1 MSSIASF
8 RVPAL
13 FLALVC
19 MVFSASAWAQ
29 KDTGSIVGT
38 VTDQTGAI
46 VANAKVTV
54 SDVERGI
61 HLQATT
67 NESGQYVA
75 SPLRVGR
82 YTVTVEHP
90 GFKKAVSVPVDL
102 DVQQRIAVDISLQVG
117 QISESVEVTGAAPLL
132 ETETS
137 ELGQVVDN
145 KRMANLP
152 LNGRNFAQLALLTAG
167 TAPSEPGARDEGGF
181 GFSANGARSLQNNFL
196 LDGVDNNSNL
206 PDLLN
211 ETNYVIQPSVE
222 ALEEFKV
229 QTNAY
234 SAEFGRGN
242 GAIINATIKSGTNG
256 FHGSAYEF
264 LRNEKLDAKNFF
276 DDPNSPIAPYK
287 QNQFGFTLGG
297 PIVHSRTFFFVDYE
311 GLRIRQAQTLT
322 SFVPTDAQRAGDFS
336 DQLDLTQQT
345 GTDCGGHPTFVGE
358 IFDARNA
365 GNGCGV
371 AFQYD
376 ASGMPL
382 NIIPQN
388 KIDPLASAIAKL
400 YPEPNVN
407 GNGFNFLSNPV
418 RSETRNNFDVR
429 IDQKYTEHDY
439 GFFRFSYEDQPSLI
453 PGPFDSTG
461 GDGGGFFSGVED
473 NAYRSFATSWSHLFR
488 NNLTNE
494 FRLGYNRVNSQR
506 QQINADKTSEE
517 LLNFTGGF
525 PGIPNV
531 PGNGGL
537 PQLTFNDIAQ
547 IGSPTFL
554 PSHEVQNTFGLSENL
569 SWVHGN
575 HSFKFGTDIR
585 SEEFTIFQPAAPRGT
600 LDFGPGLTDNP
611 DPNAQFTGGS
621 GFASFLV
628 GLSDAGSINNLHN
641 IDYHHQVYA
650 FYGQDDWRVTPKLTL
665 NLGLRY
671 ELFTTIK
678 ERHNELGTFDLSTG
692 TLIVPKGVTA
702 QLTPMLAAIV
712 PVQATAS
719 PGLISPDT
727 NNFAPRIGL
736 AYQVSNKLVM
746 RAGYGIFY
754 GGDEAGPYSNP
765 SMGFNPPFFVSKNFN
780 QPCGTPSANPATVDC
795 SLPGIPTLSSGFP
808 ANSLTDPE
816 PPPLFFSLDPKLVTP
831 YMQQWHL
838 STQYELPSNTVFEVT
853 YAGSR
858 GLKQYIYLNG
868 NQAAPNPDPNLP
880 FADRRPL
887 PQLDGFI
894 GWFRSAGQS
903 NYNSL
908 QLRAEKRFS
917 HGLTF
922 LASYTWA
929 HALDIASNADLGAQ
943 NGGDFR
949 YFKDPQA
956 EYGNSD
962 FDIRHRFVFSYLY
975 ELPIGHGK
983 RFLGDASG
991 VLNQIAGGWQ
1001 VGGITS
1007 VSKGNWFTVLDTNGV
1022 ANSDGQQRPDL
1033 IGDPRATPCMPNTF
1047 FNTCAFA
1054 DPAAGSFGDVSR
1066 NSVQGPGYQIWDFS
1080 VFKNFTVTER
1090 AKLEFRAEFFNVFN
1104 HPNLQFAKSGPQ
1116 NSINTTTFGTPEFG
1130 FLTAARDPRQIQ
1142 LALKLSF

>member
-1 MSSIASF
+1 MPKLATSRSSVCLAILC
-8 RVPAL
+8 VAL
-13 FLALVC
+13 SLP
-19 MVFSASAWAQ
+19 AWAQ
-29 KDTGSIVGT
+29 KDAGGIVGT
-38 VTDQTGAI
+38 VKDATGA
-46 VANAKVTV
+46 VLAKAKVTV
-54 SDVERGI
+54 ADVDRGT
-61 HLQATT
+61 HLETET
-67 NESGQYVA
+67 NDSGEYVA

-82 YTVTVEHP
+82 YTVTVEHS
-90 GFKKAVSVPVDL
+90 GFKRAVTVPVSL
-102 DVQQRIAVDISLQVG
+102 DVQQRIALDVTLQVG

-145 KRMANLP
+145 KRVANLP

-167 TAPSEPGARDEGGF
+167 TAPSEPGARDEGGY

-242 GAIINATIKSGTNG
+242 GAIINATIKSGTNK

-264 LRNEKLDAKNFF
+264 LRNEKFDAKNFF
-276 DDPNSPIAPYK
+276 DDPNSRIAPYK
-287 QNQFGFTLGG
+287 QNQFGVTIGG
-297 PIVHSRTFFFVDYE
+297 PIVRNRTFFFADYE
-311 GLRIRQAQTLT
+311 GLRIRQAQTIT

-376 ASGMPL
+376 GAGMPL

-388 KIDPLASAIAKL
+388 RLDPLALAFTKL

-407 GNGFNFLSNPV
+407 GDGFNNLTNPV
-418 RSETRNNFDVR
+418 RQQTRNNFDVR
-429 IDQKYTEHDY
+429 IDQKFTEKDY

-453 PGPFDSTG
+453 PGPFDTTG
-461 GDGGGFFSGVED
+461 GDGGGFFSGDED
-473 NAYRSFATSWSHLFR
+473 NAYRSFATSWTHLFR

-506 QQINADKTSEE
+506 QQINANKSSEE
-517 LLNFTGGF
+517 LLNFPGGF

-537 PQLTFNDIAQ
+537 PQLTFNDISQ

-554 PSHEVQNTFGLSENL
+554 PSHEVQNTYGLSENL
-569 SWVHGN
+569 TWVHGN

-600 LDFGPGLTDNP
+600 LDFGPGLTDDPANP
-611 DPNAQFTGGS
+611 FSGGS

-628 GLSDAGSINNLHN
+628 GLSDGGSINNLHN

-678 ERHNELGTFDLSTG
+678 ERNNELGTFDLSTG
-692 TLIVPKGVTA
+692 RLIVPKGVNA
-702 QLTPMLAAIV
+702 QLTPQLAAIF
-712 PVQATAS
+712 PVEATGT

-736 AYQVSNKLVM
+736 AYQATNKMVV

-780 QPCGTPSANPATVDC
+780 QPCGTSSANPATVDC
-795 SLPGIPTLSSGFP
+795 SLPGIPTLASGFP

-868 NQAAPNPDPNLP
+868 NQAAPNPDPDLP

-887 PQLDGFI
+887 PQLDGFV

-983 RFLGDASG
+983 RLFSDASG
-991 VLNQIAGGWQ
+991 VANQIIGGWQ

-1007 VSKGNWFTVLDTNGV
+1007 VSAGNWFTILDDNGV

-1033 IGDPRATPCMPNTF
+1033 IGDPRAAPCVPNTS

-1054 DPAAGSFGDVSR
+1054 DPAAGSFGNVSR

-1080 VFKNFTVTER
+1080 LFKNFPVTETT
-1090 AKLEFRAEFFNVFN
+1090 KLEFRAEFFNVFN

-1142 LALKLSF
+1142 LALKFSF

>member
-1 MSSIASF
+1 MSSSMNS
-8 RVPAL
+8 RLLAL
-13 FLALVC
+13 FLIVLA
-19 MVFSASAWAQ
+19 FSSLSFAQ

-38 VTDQTGAI
+38 VKDQTGAL

-54 SDVERGI
+54 TDVERGPG
-61 HLQATT
+61 LTTTT
-67 NESGQYVA
+67 NDAGEYVA
-75 SPLRVGR
+75 SPLRIGR
-82 YTVTVEHP
+82 YTVMVQHP
-90 GFKKAVSVPVDL
+90 GFKQAVSVPVNL
-102 DVQQRIAVDISLQVG
+102 DVQQRIAINVTLQVG
-117 QISESVEVTGAAPLL
+117 QISEAVEVTGAAPLL

-137 ELGQVVDN
+137 ELGQVVDH
-145 KRMANLP
+145 KRVANLP

-196 LDGVDNNSNL
+196 LDGVDNKSNL

-242 GAIINATIKSGTNG
+242 GAIINAIIKSGTNQ
-256 FHGSAYEF
+256 FHGSVYEF
-264 LRNEKLDAKNFF
+264 LRNEKLDGKNFF
-276 DDPNSPIAPYK
+276 DDPTLPIAPYK
-287 QNQFGFTLGG
+287 QNQFGFTFGG
-297 PIVHSRTFFFVDYE
+297 PIARNRTFFFVDYE

-322 SFVPTDAQRAGDFS
+322 STVPTDAQRSGDFS

-345 GTDCGGHPTFVGE
+345 GTDCLGHPTFVGE
-358 IFDARNA
+358 IFDARSA

-376 ASGMPL
+376 GSGMPINAIVQSQL
-382 NIIPQN
+382 
-388 KIDPLASAIAKL
+388 DPLAVAITKL
-400 YPEPNVN
+400 YPLPNVN

-429 IDQKYTEHDY
+429 VDQKYTEKDY
-439 GFFRFSYEDQPSLI
+439 GFFRFSYEDQPSVI

-473 NAYRSFATSWSHLFR
+473 NAYRSFATSWTHLFR

-494 FRLGYNRVNSQR
+494 FRLGYNRVNSER
-506 QQINADKTSEE
+506 HQINSDKTSEQ
-517 LLNFTGGF
+517 LLNYPGGF

-537 PQLTFNDIAQ
+537 PQLTFSDVSQ

-554 PSHEVQNTFGLSENL
+554 PSHEVQNTYGVSENL
-569 SWVHGN
+569 TWVRGN
-575 HSFKFGTDIR
+575 HSLKFGTEIR

-611 DPNAQFTGGS
+611 GNQFTGGS

-628 GLSDAGSINNLHN
+628 GLSDGGSINNLHN

-650 FYGQDDWRVTPKLTL
+650 FFGQDDWRVTPKLTL

-678 ERHNELGTFDLSTG
+678 ERHNEQGTFDLATAS
-692 TLIVPKGVTA
+692 LIVPKGVNA

-712 PVQATAS
+712 PVRATGT

-736 AYQVSNKLVM
+736 AYQATNKLVI
-746 RAGYGIFY
+746 RTGYGIFY

-765 SMGFNPPFFVSKNFN
+765 SMGFNPPFFISKN
-780 QPCGTPSANPATVDC
+780 
-795 SLPGIPTLSSGFP
+795 L
-808 ANSLTDPE
+808 
-816 PPPLFFSLDPKLVTP
+816 
-831 YMQQWHL
+831 
-838 STQYELPSNTVFEVT
+838 
-853 YAGSR
+853 
-858 GLKQYIYLNG
+858 
-868 NQAAPNPDPNLP
+868 NQAAPNPDPDLS
-880 FADRRPL
+880 FAPRRPI
-887 PQLDGFI
+887 PALDGFI
-894 GWFRSAGQS
+894 GWFRSAGHS

-949 YFKDPQA
+949 YFLQPQR

-962 FDIRHRFVFSYLY
+962 FDVRHRFVFSYLY

-983 RFLGDASG
+983 RTFGNASG
-991 VLNQIAGGWQ
+991 VLNQIVGGWQ

-1007 VSKGNWFTVLDTNGV
+1007 VSSGNWFTILDDNGV

-1033 IGDPRATPCMPNTF
+1033 VGDPRAKSCMPNTF

-1054 DPAAGSFGDVSR
+1054 DPPAGSFGDVSR
-1066 NSVQGPGYQIWDFS
+1066 NSIQGPGYQIWDFS
-1080 VFKNFTVTER
+1080 LFKNFSISER
-1090 AKLEFRAEFFNVFN
+1090 TKLEFRAEFFNVFN

-1142 LALKLSF
+1142 FALKLSF

>member
-1 MSSIASF
+1 MSSIVSF
-8 RVPAL
+8 RVRAF

-19 MVFSASAWAQ
+19 MVLSMPALAQ

-38 VTDQTGAI
+38 VIDQTGAI

-61 HLQATT
+61 HLQTTT
-67 NESGQYVA
+67 NDSGQYVA

-345 GTDCGGHPTFVGE
+345 GIDCGGHPTFVGE

-376 ASGMPL
+376 AGGMPL

-388 KIDPLASAIAKL
+388 KIDLLASAIAKL

-429 IDQKYTEHDY
+429 IDQKFTDNDY

-473 NAYRSFATSWSHLFR
+473 NAYRSFATSWTHMFR

-517 LLNFTGGF
+517 LLNFPGGF
-525 PGIPNV
+525 PGNSECAGKRRPPPIDLQRYCPDWQPSV
-531 PGNGGL
+531 S
-537 PQLTFNDIAQ
+537 TFTRSSEHLRPIGKLELGARQSLFQ
-547 IGSPTFL
+547 IR
-554 PSHEVQNTFGLSENL
+554 NR
-569 SWVHGN
+569 
-575 HSFKFGTDIR
+575 HSFRRVHHFSTRGAPRYPRLWTGTDR
-585 SEEFTIFQPAAPRGT
+585 
-600 LDFGPGLTDNP
+600 
-611 DPNAQFTGGS
+611 
-621 GFASFLV
+621 
-628 GLSDAGSINNLHN
+628 
-641 IDYHHQVYA
+641 
-650 FYGQDDWRVTPKLTL
+650 
-665 NLGLRY
+665 
-671 ELFTTIK
+671 
-678 ERHNELGTFDLSTG
+678 
-692 TLIVPKGVTA
+692 
-702 QLTPMLAAIV
+702 
-712 PVQATAS
+712 
-719 PGLISPDT
+719 
-727 NNFAPRIGL
+727 
-736 AYQVSNKLVM
+736 
-746 RAGYGIFY
+746 
-754 GGDEAGPYSNP
+754 
-765 SMGFNPPFFVSKNFN
+765 
-780 QPCGTPSANPATVDC
+780 
-795 SLPGIPTLSSGFP
+795 
-808 ANSLTDPE
+808 
-816 PPPLFFSLDPKLVTP
+816 
-831 YMQQWHL
+831 
-838 STQYELPSNTVFEVT
+838 
-853 YAGSR
+853 
-858 GLKQYIYLNG
+858 
-868 NQAAPNPDPNLP
+868 
-880 FADRRPL
+880 
-887 PQLDGFI
+887 
-894 GWFRSAGQS
+894 
-903 NYNSL
+903 
-908 QLRAEKRFS
+908 
-917 HGLTF
+917 
-922 LASYTWA
+922 
-929 HALDIASNADLGAQ
+929 
-943 NGGDFR
+943 
-949 YFKDPQA
+949 
-956 EYGNSD
+956 
-962 FDIRHRFVFSYLY
+962 
-975 ELPIGHGK
+975 
-983 RFLGDASG
+983 
-991 VLNQIAGGWQ
+991 
-1001 VGGITS
+1001 
-1007 VSKGNWFTVLDTNGV
+1007 
-1022 ANSDGQQRPDL
+1022 
-1033 IGDPRATPCMPNTF
+1033 
-1047 FNTCAFA
+1047 
-1054 DPAAGSFGDVSR
+1054 
-1066 NSVQGPGYQIWDFS
+1066 
-1080 VFKNFTVTER
+1080 
-1090 AKLEFRAEFFNVFN
+1090 
-1104 HPNLQFAKSGPQ
+1104 
-1116 NSINTTTFGTPEFG
+1116 
-1130 FLTAARDPRQIQ
+1130 
-1142 LALKLSF
+1142 